1 MHAGHG
7 SGTKSQHLRCWR
19 WLCPLGFDPAVHM
32 NVAALRRKV
41 ASHSRVDKQQLQLA
55 WFEPIL
61 AELACHGCE
70 DPSCSCLGPE
80 LGHCIAV
87 VVVFLQ
93 RRAIRVKSLFTLPF
107 QPLVGQALSQAE
119 RSGRVPTRVL
129 GRYTLWVSGS
139 G

>member
-7 SGTKSQHLRCWR
+7 SGTKSQHLRLLAMVVPTR
-19 WLCPLGFDPAVHM
+19 LDPAVHM

-93 RRAIRVKSLFTLPF
+93 RRERPG
-107 QPLVGQALSQAE
+107 PLEVWARRSHPCKVFVYSALSAL
-119 RSGRVPTRVL
+119 SGASLVT
-129 GRYTLWVSGS
+129 G
-139 G
+139 